1 MDKKV
6 TDYKIVLPPEEI
18 EDIHNKACSVDI
30 LDFTAYLDKLL
41 TYLDCTRVTASG
53 NRIVQTIDHMYKHD
67 VTAFLYVLGLVTD
80 KDVKKEYRK
89 KLNDI
94 HEKNLEFE
102 AENPP
107 RIYVSKKPKSRA
119 KSTKEPRENKPS
131 KKALK
136 AASKVAKIN
145 MLKINLKPK
154 Q

>member
-6 TDYKIVLPPEEI
+6 TDYKLILPPEEI
-18 EDIHNKACSVDI
+18 EDIHNKAYSVDI
-30 LDFTAYLDKLL
+30 LDPTVYLDKLL

-89 KLNDI
+89 KLNEL
-94 HEKNLEFE
+94 HQKNIEFE
-102 AENPP
+102 IENPP
-107 RIYVSKKPKSRA
+107 KLYVKKTKSRT
-119 KSTKEPRENKPS
+119 KSTKEPKENKPS

>member
-6 TDYKIVLPPEEI
+6 TDYKLILPPEEI

-30 LDFTAYLDKLL
+30 LDPTAYLDKLL

-80 KDVKKEYRK
+80 KGVKKEYRK
-89 KLNDI
+89 KLDEL
-94 HEKNLEFE
+94 HKKNIEFE
-102 AENPP
+102 IENPP
-107 RIYVSKKPKSRA
+107 KLYVKKTKSRT
-119 KSTKEPRENKPS
+119 KSTKEPKENKPS

>member
-1 MDKKV
+1 MDNKV
-6 TDYKIVLPPEEI
+6 TDYKLILPPEEI
-18 EDIHNKACSVDI
+18 EDIHNKACSVEI
-30 LDFTAYLDKLL
+30 LDPTAYLDKLL
-41 TYLDCTRVTASG
+41 TYLDCTRVIASG

-89 KLNDI
+89 KLDEL
-94 HEKNLEFE
+94 HQKNIEFE
-102 AENPP
+102 IENPP
-107 RIYVSKKPKSRA
+107 KLYVKKTKSRT
-119 KSTKEPRENKPS
+119 KSAKEPKENKPS

>member
-6 TDYKIVLPPEEI
+6 TDYKLILPPEEI

-30 LDFTAYLDKLL
+30 LDPTAYLDKLL

-67 VTAFLYVLGLVTD
+67 VIAFLHVLGLVTD

-89 KLNDI
+89 KLDEL
-94 HEKNLEFE
+94 HQKNIEFE
-102 AENPP
+102 IENPP
-107 RIYVSKKPKSRA
+107 KLYVKKTKSRI
-119 KSTKEPRENKPS
+119 KTTKEPKENKPS